1 MLLSRPCTAVSYIK
15 AFCPIKPNLGDV
27 GGGGFFQN
35 NSEMV
40 KVVTLILLTII

>member
-15 AFCPIKPNLGDV
+15 TFCPIKPYLGDV
-27 GGGGFFQN
+27 GDGGFLQN